1 MGRRKIWALILTHT
15 RTHISNEVEG
25 RRSGKKAVFPKP
37 IPTRLSLCHRLH
49 AHRTSLFFLQG
60 PSGVRLTHTH
70 SHTSFL
76 SPVYLTL
83 LCLFCT
89 WPPPSLV
96 GLKRR
101 AQKKIMRLKREGKN
115 EREDEEPPAMVF
127 FSVCVCGGGVCIV
140 VGWLVCFA
148 NGRKKVTKKEKQQ
161 STKNPSPPKG
171 RRGVW

>member
-1 MGRRKIWALILTHT
+1 M
-15 RTHISNEVEG
+15 
-25 RRSGKKAVFPKP
+25 FPKP

-127 FSVCVCGGGVCIV
+127 FSLCVCGGGAYVLLL
-140 VGWLVCFA
+140 VGWFA
-148 NGRKKVTKKEKQQ
+148 LLMGGRRSQKRRSNKARRT
-161 STKNPSPPKG
+161 PPQG